1 MSSLTTITTHE
12 GNLLWHFLRS
22 IAIASAKHH
31 ARFIDGITLAGNAD
45 DAGLDREEELSR
57 PSLASPTH
65 ASGVFVASPFEE
77 DAERWD
83 GLS

>member
-1 MSSLTTITTHE
+1 MSSVTTTHE
-12 GNLLWHFLRS
+12 GNLLWHLLRS
-22 IAIASAKHH
+22 IAMASAKHH
-31 ARFIDGITLAGNAD
+31 ARFIDGITFASDDLAGPD
-45 DAGLDREEELSR
+45 VQDGLSR
-57 PSLASPTH
+57 QSLASPSH